1 MANKIF
7 IKATEVYEATNKR
20 LQNDIE
26 ITGATITHTNGRIT
40 AIAFGGGSSGGL
52 STLTSPDGSVWTLI
66 ISNDGVLSQTK
77 P

>member
-40 AIAFGGGSSGGL
+40 AIAFGGGGGGASAAL
-52 STLTSPDGSVWTLI
+52 QSPDGSQWQLTVNNSGALI
-66 ISNDGVLSQTK
+66 TTK
-77 P
+77 L